1 MRIPCNFAKTI
12 FRGTLR
18 LYFIIIAF
26 TQNAKISRPDISTY
40 AGETGLY
47 AEYEE
52 EVVVAPE
59 VPVP

>member
-1 MRIPCNFAKTI
+1 M
-12 FRGTLR
+12 
-18 LYFIIIAF
+18 IIAF
-26 TQNAKISRPDISTY
+26 TYNAKIWRPDISTY

>member
-1 MRIPCNFAKTI
+1 M
-12 FRGTLR
+12 
-18 LYFIIIAF
+18 IAF
-26 TQNAKISRPDISTY
+26 THNDKISCPDISTH